1 MKWPRFTPE
10 GFKKMKLPKDL
21 YDEIFGYY
29 NANKVR
35 EYVRLDE
42 DKRFDDDYGAH
53 IVAGSI
59 EVRFAKPQDTYVK
72 IQDLPLE
79 TIHRWAEM
87 IRPHLEEWC
96 GEKLVFSTGYG
107 IREYIPNSVLSVHR
121 DNKRTHVVSANIFID
136 ESPDGFGWPLEFVD
150 HEKNIHKVIFEH
162 GDILFYESLCPHSRI
177 IPFQGNFYRN
187 MFFHYRPA
195 DWDHTLYDG
204 KKVKYYCMQEV
215 LDEVIEQ

>member
-42 DKRFDDDYGAH
+42 DKRFDDEYGAH

-59 EVRFAKPQDTYVK
+59 EVRFASPKDTYVNM
-72 IQDLPLE
+72 QPLPLE
-79 TIHRWAEM
+79 TLHRWAEM

-136 ESPDGFGWPLEFVD
+136 ESPEGFGWPLEFVD
-150 HEKNIHKVIFEH
+150 HEKNIHKVVFEH
-162 GDILFYESLCPHSRI
+162 GDIVFYESLCPHSRI
-177 IPFQGNFYRN
+177 VPFLSLI
-187 MFFHYRPA
+187 H
-195 DWDHTLYDG
+195 
-204 KKVKYYCMQEV
+204 
-215 LDEVIEQ
+215 I